1 MVGVRSVGLIYVISE
16 GGDFILKLINKTRIV
31 GDLTADDIA
40 FIRQMPDEQQDFL
53 YGLCDQ
59 WARDHFNPDCQIKAV
74 MWKHAHSKGL
84 IHCFLRNTKTQKYI
98 DVRGECDSLC
108 NILRYT
114 GVNVYDD
121 EIELYS
127 FSSVEDFDRFISWV
141 VFAYREEVFDY
152 G

>member
-1 MVGVRSVGLIYVISE
+1 M
-16 GGDFILKLINKTRIV
+16 
-31 GDLTADDIA
+31 ADDIA

-74 MWKHAHSKGL
+74 MWKNAHNKGL
-84 IHCFLRNTKTQKYI
+84 IHCFLYNHKIQKYI
-98 DVRGECDSLC
+98 DVRGEYDSLC
-108 NILRYT
+108 DILRYT

>member
-74 MWKHAHSKGL
+74 VWKNAHNKGL
-84 IHCFLRNTKTQKYI
+84 IHCF
-98 DVRGECDSLC
+98 
-108 NILRYT
+108 
-114 GVNVYDD
+114 
-121 EIELYS
+121 
-127 FSSVEDFDRFISWV
+127 FIQPQNPKI
-141 VFAYREEVFDY
+141 Y
-152 G
+152 